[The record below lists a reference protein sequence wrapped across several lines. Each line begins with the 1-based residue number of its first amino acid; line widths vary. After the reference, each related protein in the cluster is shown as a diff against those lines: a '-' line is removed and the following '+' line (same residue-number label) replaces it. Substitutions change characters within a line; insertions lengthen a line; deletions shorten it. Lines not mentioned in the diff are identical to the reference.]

1 MNISEPFIARPV
13 ATTLLTIGVAI
24 AGALAFFSLPVAPV
38 PQVDIPTV
46 IVLAQLPGAS
56 PETVANSVASPL
68 ERHLGHIADVSE
80 MTSSSSLG
88 ITRIGLQFGLDRD
101 IDGAARDVQAGINAA
116 RADLPTNLRTNP
128 TYRKVNPAD
137 APIVILALTSKTLTR
152 GQLYDAASNVLQQ
165 RLSQLPGVGQVII
178 GGATLPAVRV
188 ELVSEALNK
197 FGIGLE
203 DVRAAL
209 ASANANSPKG
219 AIEEGD
225 KHFQIYDNDQATKA
239 EDYAPLVIAYRNGN
253 AVRLSDV
260 ATVTDSVEDVR
271 NAGYYNDDP
280 AVAVIPFTQ
289 PGANI
294 IETVELIK
302 AELPTLEAS
311 MPGDINVIIAGD
323 KSLTIR
329 ASLADTELTLVI
341 AVLLVIGVVY
351 FFLRDLRATIVPSI
365 AVPVSIIGSFGV
377 MYLAGFTLDILSL
390 MALTIATGFV
400 VDDAVVVVEN
410 TSRHIE
416 AGMSQKEAALR
427 GAREVGF
434 TVLSISLS
442 LVAVFTPILFMG
454 GIAGRFFR
462 EFAMT
467 LSIAILISLVI
478 SLTTTPMLCALLLR
492 KKSAADAARPGRRT
506 FFERMLKG
514 YEKTLIVA
522 LRHPRTVMLILLATV
537 ALNVWLID
545 IIPKGFFPQQDT
557 GRLTGVLRGDQAV
570 SFQAMQKKLVQMI
583 AIVRQDPAVDNV
595 IGFTGV
601 GSGGQAAAVNTASVY
616 VNLKSLDER
625 HESAEDVIA
634 RLRPAL
640 SRIPGG
646 EVFLSAIQDFRVG
659 ARQSNALYQ
668 YTLLGSGSDL
678 YEWTPKLVDAL
689 NRGGVL
695 RDVSSDQQLRAL
707 EADVNM
713 DRDTGSRL
721 GLTAA
726 QIDNTLYDSFGQ
738 RQVSVIYQAQNQYHV
753 VMEIDP
759 RSTQRPSSLNEVYVS
774 TAGAPA
780 AGTSTT
786 NAPVGTAVASTEQ
799 AVTPSTPSTSAAT
812 AVAAATAA
820 VTATA
825 RNASTNALAVVGTAT
840 ASTGSS
846 VSTSPENMVPLPGV
860 ASFSPGHTAL
870 AINHQGLFV
879 ATTISFNL
887 AEGASLSQAL
897 EEIDRAT
904 KEIGMPP
911 ALKGS
916 LTGTAQLFTES
927 LKTEPLLIL
936 GALVAVYIV
945 LGMLYE
951 SYVHPIT
958 ILSTLPSAGVGAILA
973 LLLFRTEFSIIAFIG
988 VILLIGIVKKNAI
1001 LMIDFAI
1008 EARRVQGASS
1018 YDAIYEACLLRFRPI
1033 MMTTM
1038 AAILG
1043 AVPLAL
1049 SFGNGGEVRRPL
1061 GIAIVGGLIVSQ
1073 ALTLYTT
1080 PVIYLYLDRWSVG
1093 AAARWSRFMGRL
1105 GGRKAN
1111 QGA

>member
-1 MNISEPFIARPV
+1 MNISAPFIARPV

-56 PETVANSVASPL
+56 PDTVANSVASPL
-68 ERHLGHIADVSE
+68 ERHLGRIADVTE

-116 RADLPTNLRTNP
+116 RADLPTNLRANP

-165 RLSQLPGVGQVII
+165 RLSQLKGVGQVII

-188 ELVSEALNK
+188 ELNSEALNK
-197 FGIGLE
+197 FGVGLE

-219 AIEEGD
+219 AIEEGV
-225 KHFQIYDNDQATKA
+225 KHFQIYNNDQATKA

-253 AVRLSDV
+253 AVRLYDV

-271 NAGYYNDDP
+271 NAGYYNEDP

-302 AELPTLEAS
+302 AELPTLEAA

-329 ASLADTELTLVI
+329 ASLSDTEMTLVV

-351 FFLRDLRATIVPSI
+351 FFLRDVRATLVPSI
-365 AVPVSIIGSFGV
+365 AVPVSIIGSFAI

-416 AGMSQKEAALR
+416 AGMSQREAALR

-454 GIAGRFFR
+454 GIPGRFFR
-462 EFAMT
+462 EFALT

-492 KKSAADAARPGRRT
+492 KTSTSDATRPRRRT
-506 FFERMLKG
+506 FFERMLHG
-514 YEKTLIVA
+514 YEKSLIVA
-522 LRHPRTVMLILLATV
+522 LRHPRAIMLVLVATV

-545 IIPKGFFPQQDT
+545 IIPKGFFPTQDT

-570 SFQAMQKKLVQMI
+570 SFQAMQRKLVEMI
-583 AIVRQDPAVDNV
+583 AIVRRDPAVDNV

-601 GSGGQAAAVNTASVY
+601 GSGGQAAAVNTASVF
-616 VNLKSLDER
+616 VNLKGLDER
-625 HESAEDVIA
+625 HETAEEVIA

-640 SRIPGG
+640 SKIPGG

-668 YTLLGSGSDL
+668 YTLLGSGSEL

-689 NRGGVL
+689 NEGGVL

-707 EADVNM
+707 EADVNI
-713 DRDTGSRL
+713 DRDTASRL

-759 RSTQRPSSLNEVYVS
+759 RNTQRPDSLNNVYVS

-780 AGTSTT
+780 PGTATT
-786 NAPVGTAVASTEQ
+786 NAPVGAAVARTQE

-812 AVAAATAA
+812 AAATAA
-820 VTATA
+820 VTASA
-825 RNASTNALAVVGTAT
+825 RNASTNALAVVGNAT

-846 VSTSPENMVPLPGV
+846 VSTSPEAMVPLPIV
-860 ASFSPGHTAL
+860 ASFTPGHTAL

-897 EEIDRAT
+897 EDIDRAT
-904 KEIGMPP
+904 KQIGMPP
-911 ALKGS
+911 TLKGS
-916 LTGTAQLFTES
+916 LAGTAQLFTES

-936 GALVAVYIV
+936 AALVAVYIV

-973 LLLFRTEFSIIAFIG
+973 LLLFHTEFSIIAFIG
-988 VILLIGIVKKNAI
+988 VILLLGIVKKNAI

-1008 EARRVQGASS
+1008 EARRTRDVSS

-1080 PVIYLYLDRWSVG
+1080 PVIYLYLDRLSGW
-1093 AAARWSRFMGRL
+1093 AEARWRKLMDRW
-1105 GGRKAN
+1105 GGRKAG

>member
-1 MNISEPFIARPV
+1 M
-13 ATTLLTIGVAI
+13 
-24 AGALAFFSLPVAPV
+24 

-68 ERHLGHIADVSE
+68 ERHLGHIADVTE

-165 RLSQLPGVGQVII
+165 RLSQLQGVGTSHHRRRDASR
-178 GGATLPAVRV
+178 GAR
-188 ELVSEALNK
+188 
-197 FGIGLE
+197 
-203 DVRAAL
+203 RARSPRRSTNSGSASRTSARRS

-260 ATVTDSVEDVR
+260 ATVTDFVEDVR

-625 HESAEDVIA
+625 HETRRRRDREIA
-634 RLRPAL
+634 AGAFKNSGRRGFPERHSGFSRRRAAVERAL
-640 SRIPGG
+640 SIHAP
-646 EVFLSAIQDFRVG
+646 
-659 ARQSNALYQ
+659 
-668 YTLLGSGSDL
+668 
-678 YEWTPKLVDAL
+678 
-689 NRGGVL
+689 
-695 RDVSSDQQLRAL
+695 
-707 EADVNM
+707 
-713 DRDTGSRL
+713 RL
-721 GLTAA
+721 GFRSLRMDA
-726 QIDNTLYDSFGQ
+726 Q
-738 RQVSVIYQAQNQYHV
+738 
-753 VMEIDP
+753 
-759 RSTQRPSSLNEVYVS
+759 SSW
-774 TAGAPA
+774 T
-780 AGTSTT
+780 
-786 NAPVGTAVASTEQ
+786 
-799 AVTPSTPSTSAAT
+799 
-812 AVAAATAA
+812 
-820 VTATA
+820 
-825 RNASTNALAVVGTAT
+825 R
-840 ASTGSS
+840 
-846 VSTSPENMVPLPGV
+846 
-860 ASFSPGHTAL
+860 
-870 AINHQGLFV
+870 
-879 ATTISFNL
+879 
-887 AEGASLSQAL
+887 
-897 EEIDRAT
+897 
-904 KEIGMPP
+904 
-911 ALKGS
+911 
-916 LTGTAQLFTES
+916 
-927 LKTEPLLIL
+927 
-936 GALVAVYIV
+936 
-945 LGMLYE
+945 
-951 SYVHPIT
+951 
-958 ILSTLPSAGVGAILA
+958 
-973 LLLFRTEFSIIAFIG
+973 
-988 VILLIGIVKKNAI
+988 
-1001 LMIDFAI
+1001 
-1008 EARRVQGASS
+1008 
-1018 YDAIYEACLLRFRPI
+1018 
-1033 MMTTM
+1033 
-1038 AAILG
+1038 
-1043 AVPLAL
+1043 
-1049 SFGNGGEVRRPL
+1049 
-1061 GIAIVGGLIVSQ
+1061 
-1073 ALTLYTT
+1073 
-1080 PVIYLYLDRWSVG
+1080 
-1093 AAARWSRFMGRL
+1093 
-1105 GGRKAN
+1105 
-1111 QGA
+1111 

>member
-1 MNISEPFIARPV
+1 MNISAPFIARPV

-56 PETVANSVASPL
+56 PDTVANSVASPL
-68 ERHLGHIADVSE
+68 ERHLGRIADVTE

-116 RADLPTNLRTNP
+116 RADLPTNLRANP

-165 RLSQLPGVGQVII
+165 RLSQLKGVGQVII

-188 ELVSEALNK
+188 ELNSEALNK
-197 FGIGLE
+197 FGVGLE

-219 AIEEGD
+219 AIEEGV
-225 KHFQIYDNDQATKA
+225 KHFQIYNNDQATKA

-253 AVRLSDV
+253 AVRLYDV

-271 NAGYYNDDP
+271 NAGYYNEDP

-302 AELPTLEAS
+302 AELPTLEAA

-329 ASLADTELTLVI
+329 ASLADTEMTLVV

-351 FFLRDLRATIVPSI
+351 FFLRDVRATLVPSI
-365 AVPVSIIGSFGV
+365 AVPVSIIGSFAI

-416 AGMSQKEAALR
+416 AGMSQREAALR

-454 GIAGRFFR
+454 GIPGRFFR
-462 EFAMT
+462 EFALT

-492 KKSAADAARPGRRT
+492 KTSTSDATRPRHRT
-506 FFERMLKG
+506 FFERMLHG
-514 YEKTLIVA
+514 YEKSLIVA
-522 LRHPRTVMLILLATV
+522 LRHPRAIMLVLVATV

-545 IIPKGFFPQQDT
+545 IIPKGFFPTQDT

-570 SFQAMQKKLVQMI
+570 SFQAMQRKLVEMI
-583 AIVRQDPAVDNV
+583 AIVRRDPAVDNV

-601 GSGGQAAAVNTASVY
+601 GSGGQAAAVNTASVF
-616 VNLKSLDER
+616 VNLKGLDER
-625 HESAEDVIA
+625 HETAEEVIA

-640 SRIPGG
+640 SKIPGG

-668 YTLLGSGSDL
+668 YTLLGSGSEL

-689 NRGGVL
+689 NEGGVL

-707 EADVNM
+707 EADVNI
-713 DRDTGSRL
+713 DRDTASRL

-759 RSTQRPSSLNEVYVS
+759 RNTQRPDSLQNVYVS

-780 AGTSTT
+780 SGTSRT
-786 NAPVGTAVASTEQ
+786 NAPVGTAVARTGE
-799 AVTPSTPSTSAAT
+799 AVTLSTPQTSTAL
-812 AVAAATAA
+812 AAAAANAA

-825 RNASTNALAVVGTAT
+825 RNASTNALAVVGNAT

-846 VSTSPENMVPLPGV
+846 VSTSPEAMVPLPIV
-860 ASFSPGHTAL
+860 ASFTPGHTAL

-897 EEIDRAT
+897 GDIDRAT
-904 KEIGMPP
+904 KQIGMPP
-911 ALKGS
+911 TLKGS
-916 LTGTAQLFTES
+916 LAGTAQLFTES

-936 GALVAVYIV
+936 AALVAVYIV

-973 LLLFRTEFSIIAFIG
+973 LLLFHTEFSIIAFIG

-1008 EARRVQGASS
+1008 EARRTRDVSS

-1080 PVIYLYLDRWSVG
+1080 PVIYLYLDRLSGW
-1093 AAARWSRFMGRL
+1093 AEARWRKLMDRW
-1105 GGRKAN
+1105 GGRKAG

>member
-1 MNISEPFIARPV
+1 MNISAPFIARPV

-56 PETVANSVASPL
+56 PDTVANSVASPL
-68 ERHLGHIADVSE
+68 ERHLGQIADVTE

-88 ITRIGLQFGLDRD
+88 ITRIGLQFGLDRN

-116 RADLPTNLRTNP
+116 RADLPTNLRANP

-165 RLSQLPGVGQVII
+165 RLSQIKGVGQVII

-188 ELVSEALNK
+188 ELNGDALNK
-197 FGIGLE
+197 FGVGLE

-219 AIEEGD
+219 AIEEGV
-225 KHFQIYDNDQATKA
+225 KHFQIYNNDQATKA

-271 NAGYYNDDP
+271 NAGYFNEDP

-302 AELPTLEAS
+302 AELPTLEAA

-329 ASLADTELTLVI
+329 ASLADTELTLVV

-351 FFLRDLRATIVPSI
+351 FFLRDVRATLVPSI
-365 AVPVSIIGSFGV
+365 AVPVSIIGSFGI

-454 GIAGRFFR
+454 GIPGRFFR
-462 EFAMT
+462 EFALT

-492 KKSAADAARPGRRT
+492 KSSADAARPGRRT
-506 FFERMLKG
+506 FFERMLQG
-514 YEKTLIVA
+514 YEKSLIVA
-522 LRHPRTVMLILLATV
+522 LRHPRAIVLMLIATV

-545 IIPKGFFPQQDT
+545 IIPKGFFPTQDT

-570 SFQAMQKKLVQMI
+570 SFQAMQRKLVEMI
-583 AIVRQDPAVDNV
+583 AIVRRDPAVDNV

-616 VNLKSLDER
+616 VNLKGLGER
-625 HESAEDVIA
+625 HETAEEVIA

-640 SRIPGG
+640 SKIPGG

-689 NRGGVL
+689 NQGGVL

-707 EADVNM
+707 EADVTY

-726 QIDNTLYDSFGQ
+726 QIDNTLYNSFGQ

-759 RSTQRPSSLNEVYVS
+759 RNTQRPESLKNVYVS
-774 TAGAPA
+774 TSGAPA
-780 AGTSTT
+780 SGTSKT
-786 NAPVGTAVASTEQ
+786 NAPGGTAVARTEE
-799 AVTPSTPSTSAAT
+799 AATSSTPQSSAAL
-812 AVAAATAA
+812 AAAAA
-820 VTATA
+820 SAADTATA
-825 RNASTNALAVVGTAT
+825 RNASINALAVVGNAT

-846 VSTSPENMVPLPGV
+846 VSTNPEVMVPLPVV
-860 ASFSPGHTAL
+860 ASFSPSHTAL

-904 KEIGMPP
+904 KQIGMPP
-911 ALKGS
+911 TLKGA
-916 LTGTAQLFTES
+916 LAGTAQLFTES

-936 GALVAVYIV
+936 AALVAVYIV

-973 LLLFRTEFSIIAFIG
+973 LLLFRTELSIIAFIG

-1008 EARRVQGASS
+1008 EARRVRDVSS

-1080 PVIYLYLDRWSVG
+1080 PVIYLYLDRMSVW
-1093 AAARWSRFMGRL
+1093 AEARWRKLMDRAS
-1105 GGRKAN
+1105 GRKAG